1 MLSNR
6 DSFAD
11 ALIDEISSY
20 ADSFRE
26 GEIVETIY
34 LGGGTPSL
42 MSLSSLS
49 RIVGEIERCYPVRGR
64 RGVDEYSAEITIEV
78 NPDDAT
84 AEYMRGVASA
94 GFNRVSIGMQS
105 FNDSHLK
112 WMNRRHNAAQASD
125 AFYNARGAGL
135 ENISIDL
142 IFGFEML
149 SHNEWRDNIITA
161 IELSPEHI
169 SAYQLGVEPGT
180 LLYKDYERGDY
191 NSLPDRD
198 SYEQYSLLQK
208 MLGDAGY
215 IQYEISSFCKPGME
229 SRHNSSYW
237 DFTPYLGFGPSAHSF
252 DGEVRYSN
260 PPSLKKYLATA
271 ESGEFSCRSDSRK
284 IESHKSGSRK
294 IESRKSGPRKIES
307 HKSGSRKIESRNE
320 KDRFNEYIMLSLRR
334 VRGMKI
340 SASTNSLV
348 SPVAGVNVVLGV
360 GDSLVAGVGNYVVP
374 EDFYHTVYQMITKG
388 DLILE
393 GDYIR
398 IPPDKLFQSD
408 RIIREL
414 FV

>member
-1 MLSNR
+1 M
-6 DSFAD
+6 D
-11 ALIDEISSY
+11 ALIHEISSA
-20 ADSFRE
+20 ADSFGE

-49 RIVGEIERCYPVRGR
+49 RIVGEIERCYPVMGR
-64 RGVDEYSAEITIEV
+64 RGIGEPYAEITIEV

-94 GFNRVSIGMQS
+94 GFNRVSIGIQS

-112 WMNRRHNAAQASD
+112 WMNRRHNGAQASD

-142 IFGFEML
+142 IFGFEAL
-149 SHNEWRDNIITA
+149 SHREWQENIISA

-191 NSLPDRD
+191 NSLPDQD

-208 MLGDAGY
+208 MLSDAGY
-215 IQYEISSFCKPGME
+215 IQYEISSFCKSGME

-252 DGEVRYSN
+252 DGKIRYSN
-260 PPSLKKYLATA
+260 PSSLKQYLASA
-271 ESGEFSCRSDSRK
+271 ESRKFTRK
-284 IESHKSGSRK
+284 IEAIGGR
-294 IESRKSGPRKIES
+294 E
-307 HKSGSRKIESRNE
+307 
-320 KDRFNEYIMLSLRR
+320 RFNEYIMLSLRR
-334 VRGMKI
+334 VKGIKMVGL
-340 SASTNSLV
+340 ANGFNA
-348 SPVAGVNVVLGV
+348 PCV
-360 GDSLVAGVGNYVVP
+360 GDYVVP
-374 EDFYHTVYQMITKG
+374 ESFYHIVYQLLDRG
-388 DLILE
+388 DLVQE

-408 RIIREL
+408 RIIRAL
-414 FV
+414 FR